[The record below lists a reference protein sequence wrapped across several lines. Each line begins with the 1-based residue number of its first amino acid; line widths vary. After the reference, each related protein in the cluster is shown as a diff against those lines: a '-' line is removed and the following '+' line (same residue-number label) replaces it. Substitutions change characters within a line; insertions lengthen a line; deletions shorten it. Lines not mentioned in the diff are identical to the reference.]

1 MQEDLEQLRS
11 DSLTLCARLLAS
23 LEENKEDS
31 HLFFS
36 SEIFQAYDAATDK
49 AKNKV
54 LEIRN
59 SLRTL

>member
-31 HLFFS
+31 G
-36 SEIFQAYDAATDK
+36 
-49 AKNKV
+49 
-54 LEIRN
+54 
-59 SLRTL
+59 